1 MYTCMMS
8 HQTPHS
14 VELDSDSCVSLH
26 LHLSH
31 LADALIQSDLVVR
44 LMSDIAGL
52 GEEMSFMPEGGNNLL
67 PFDSGQNERLA

>member
-14 VELDSDSCVSLH
+14 VELDSDSPVS
-26 LHLSH
+26 
-31 LADALIQSDLVVR
+31 LVVR

-67 PFDSGQNERLA
+67 PFDSGKNERLA